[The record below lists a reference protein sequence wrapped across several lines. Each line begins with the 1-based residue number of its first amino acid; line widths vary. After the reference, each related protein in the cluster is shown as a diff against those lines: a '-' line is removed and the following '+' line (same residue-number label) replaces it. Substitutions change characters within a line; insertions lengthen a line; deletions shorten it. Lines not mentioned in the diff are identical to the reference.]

1 MALRNWTEHESDLV
15 FQDGGINWVCGA
27 LAPGCRG
34 SAGPSPVGAY
44 NSHADAAR
52 SWTCAECIDSRA
64 CRAAAHNYTRSVEVQ
79 RGRQRRPAQENPGL
93 PRFERRLRW
102 RPWTHRWGIS
112 RGWARRVW
120 RTPRRCRKRRRT
132 AENARP
138 VHSGESDYAF
148 NDG

>member
-15 FQDGGINWVCGA
+15 FKEGGITGVCGA

-93 PRFERRLRW
+93 PRFERRVRW
-102 RPWTHRWGIS
+102 GPWTHGRGVS
-112 RGWARRVW
+112 RGGGARGWGRAGRRRERTKKAEKERRV
-120 RTPRRCRKRRRT
+120 C
-132 AENARP
+132 AGHDADA
-138 VHSGESDYAF
+138 V
-148 NDG
+148 

>member
-15 FQDGGINWVCGA
+15 FQDGGINWVWGA

-93 PRFERRLRW
+93 PRFERRF
-102 RPWTHRWGIS
+102 P
-112 RGWARRVW
+112 RG
-120 RTPRRCRKRRRT
+120 
-132 AENARP
+132 AE
-138 VHSGESDYAF
+138 GERGGDTCEEGRQGECGA
-148 NDG
+148 GPGG

>member
-1 MALRNWTEHESDLV
+1 MVLRNWTEHESDLV

-27 LAPGCRG
+27 LAPGRWG

-102 RPWTHRWGIS
+102 RPWTHGGGGS
-112 RGWARRVW
+112 RGGGRRGW
-120 RTPRRCRKRRRT
+120 REAAGGRKEAKN
-132 AENARP
+132 AEK
-138 VHSGESDYAF
+138 
-148 NDG
+148 

>member
-93 PRFERRLRW
+93 PRFERRITGG
-102 RPWTHRWGIS
+102 PWAHGGGVFRGGAR
-112 RGWARRVW
+112 RGWRGTRGG
-120 RTPRRCRKRRRT
+120 CKRH
-132 AENARP
+132 EKDEKERP
-138 VHSGESDYAF
+138 PL
-148 NDG
+148 